1 MSFQTMR
8 MHGHFSAIAFAL
20 GSTVLFGDNVFYG
33 GFEHTLNN
41 LSCIIPVSMNQ
52 WNSKKKFILGVVA
65 VYVLTVIVAV
75 TWLFIAAKNA
85 PRQATDPF
93 QTGFT
98 AFEGL
103 TSAPTTSVQTLVP
116 PHAPFLGSATAKIT
130 IVEFADFECPY
141 CAASV
146 YPIRQV
152 LAAYPNDVRLVFR
165 HFPIASAHPLAET
178 LANASLC
185 AHDQGYFWPLHD
197 RLYQEQESLSYERL
211 LSLARSVGIDV
222 NRMETC
228 MNSGQF
234 ADALRQ
240 DFTDAVALGSRG
252 TPTWMVNGQK
262 IEGALPFEAWQR
274 IIDSLL

>member
-1 MSFQTMR
+1 
-8 MHGHFSAIAFAL
+8 
-20 GSTVLFGDNVFYG
+20 
-33 GFEHTLNN
+33 
-41 LSCIIPVSMNQ
+41 MNQ
-52 WNSKKKFILGVVA
+52 WNSKKKFVLGVVI
-65 VYVLTVIVAV
+65 VYVLTVLVAV
-75 TWLFIAAKNA
+75 GWLFLVAKNA
-85 PRQATDPF
+85 PSNTVDPF

-98 AFEGL
+98 AFDGL
-103 TSAPTTSVQTLVP
+103 TSAPTTTVQNLVP
-116 PHAPFLGSATAKIT
+116 AHAPFLGSATAKIT

-141 CAASV
+141 CRASV

-197 RLYQEQESLSYERL
+197 RLYQEQDSLSYEKL
-211 LSLARSVGIDV
+211 IALSRSVGINID
-222 NRMETC
+222 RLERC

-240 DFTDAVALGSRG
+240 DFADAVALGSRG
-252 TPTWMVNGQK
+252 TPTWVVNGQK
-262 IEGALPFEAWQR
+262 IEGALPYEAWKR
-274 IIDSLL
+274 IIDALL